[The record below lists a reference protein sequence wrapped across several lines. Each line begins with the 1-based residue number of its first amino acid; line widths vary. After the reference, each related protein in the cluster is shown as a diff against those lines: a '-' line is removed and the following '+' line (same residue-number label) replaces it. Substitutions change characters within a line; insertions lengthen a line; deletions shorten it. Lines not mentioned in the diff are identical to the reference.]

1 MESQEGEAQLIT
13 SKDLLKLFGIKVKPI
28 TMFIR
33 NRNSREV
40 CFTLTCTVF
49 MFHYLSLI
57 IQCKTFIA
65 LKQKETTRLSKK
77 LLYGLFKCIPD

>member
-33 NRNSREV
+33 NGNITS
-40 CFTLTCTVF
+40 LSVF
-49 MFHYLSLI
+49 HLD
-57 IQCKTFIA
+57 
-65 LKQKETTRLSKK
+65 
-77 LLYGLFKCIPD
+77 LYSIYASPFIPDNTMQNIYCFEAKGNYQAFKEITVWTI